1 MSTKISK
8 IAEDLAQAG
17 GFLCGNADDLIEHI

>member
-1 MSTKISK
+1 MSSKITKI
-8 IAEDLAQAG
+8 AADVVQAG